1 MVLEDHTVAMHGLMA
16 AFSRIHALARRIPIV
31 GAMFTHLVGIP
42 VSVTGDLRD
51 PTVVPL
57 RPEAVGQ
64 NLLNLMSATF
74 KAPIELLDPSLGSRP
89 RSEPRP

>member
-1 MVLEDHTVAMHGLMA
+1 
-16 AFSRIHALARRIPIV
+16 
-31 GAMFTHLVGIP
+31 
-42 VSVTGDLRD
+42 LRD

-57 RPEAVGQ
+57 RPDAVGQ

-74 KAPIELLDPSLGSRP
+74 KAPIELLDPSLGLRP